1 MGQKHAKFVMPAL
14 DTKTH
19 LFIAPYILVMTEFSN
34 DMSRCIA
41 EWGQKAV
48 ACNGSVECLDS
59 CAKDLRKC
67 LDIAFPYSK
76 NIEYESDKINY
87 MLSTVF
93 FLASRLSKSAIGLAK
108 FDNSINNIQQ
118 IRKNS
123 LGENEDKQPD
133 HKLHSELEEIISEYF

>member
-1 MGQKHAKFVMPAL
+1 
-14 DTKTH
+14 
-19 LFIAPYILVMTEFSN
+19 MTEFSN

-93 FLASRLSKSAIGLAK
+93 FLASRLSKATIGLAK
-108 FDNSINNIQQ
+108 FDNSINNIQEDITQ
-118 IRKNS
+118 QHN
-123 LGENEDKQPD
+123 ENKEPNQ
-133 HKLHSELEEIISEYF
+133 KLRSELEEIISEYF

>member
-1 MGQKHAKFVMPAL
+1 
-14 DTKTH
+14 
-19 LFIAPYILVMTEFSN
+19 MTEFSN

-76 NIEYESDKINY
+76 NIEYESDRINY

-108 FDNSINNIQQ
+108 FDNSINNIQEDITQ
-118 IRKNS
+118 QHN
-123 LGENEDKQPD
+123 ENKEPNQ
-133 HKLHSELEEIISEYF
+133 KLRSESEEIISEYF

>member
-1 MGQKHAKFVMPAL
+1 
-14 DTKTH
+14 
-19 LFIAPYILVMTEFSN
+19 MTEFSN

-48 ACNGSVECLDS
+48 ACNGSLECLDS
-59 CAKDLRKC
+59 CAKNLRKC

-93 FLASRLSKSAIGLAK
+93 FLATRLSKAAIGLAK
-108 FDNSINNIQQ
+108 FDNSINNFQEIS
-118 IRKNS
+118 KSS
-123 LGENEDKQPD
+123 LEENENRQPNQ
-133 HKLHSELEEIISEYF
+133 KLRSQLEEIITEYF

>member
-1 MGQKHAKFVMPAL
+1 
-14 DTKTH
+14 
-19 LFIAPYILVMTEFSN
+19 MTEFSN

-93 FLASRLSKSAIGLAK
+93 FLASRLSKATIGLAK
-108 FDNSINNIQQ
+108 FDSSINNIQEDITRQ
-118 IRKNS
+118 HN
-123 LGENEDKQPD
+123 ENKEPNQ
-133 HKLHSELEEIISEYF
+133 KLRSELEEIISEYF

>member
-1 MGQKHAKFVMPAL
+1 MLSQLDMFIL

-19 LFIAPYILVMTEFSN
+19 LFVVEYILVMTKFSN

-41 EWGQKAV
+41 EWAQKAV

-59 CAKDLRKC
+59 CAKNLRKC
-67 LDIAFPYSK
+67 LDIVFPYSK

-93 FLASRLSKSAIGLAK
+93 FLASRLSKAATGLAK
-108 FDNSINNIQQ
+108 FDNSINNIQD
-118 IRKNS
+118 ISKNS
-123 LGENEDKQPD
+123 LEENENRQPNK
-133 HKLHSELEEIISEYF
+133 KLRSELEEIISDYF

>member
-1 MGQKHAKFVMPAL
+1 
-14 DTKTH
+14 
-19 LFIAPYILVMTEFSN
+19 MTEFSN

-67 LDIAFPYSK
+67 LDIVFPYSK

-93 FLASRLSKSAIGLAK
+93 FLASRLSKATIGLAK
-108 FDNSINNIQQ
+108 FDNSINNIQ
-118 IRKNS
+118 
-123 LGENEDKQPD
+123 EDMNK
-133 HKLHSELEEIISEYF
+133 I

>member
-1 MGQKHAKFVMPAL
+1 
-14 DTKTH
+14 
-19 LFIAPYILVMTEFSN
+19 MTEFSN

-48 ACNGSVECLDS
+48 ACNGSLECLDS
-59 CAKDLRKC
+59 CAKNLRKC

-93 FLASRLSKSAIGLAK
+93 FLASRLSKTAIGLAK
-108 FDNSINNIQQ
+108 FDSINNFQEIS
-118 IRKNS
+118 KNS
-123 LGENEDKQPD
+123 LEENENKQPNQ
-133 HKLHSELEEIISEYF
+133 KLRSQLEEIISEYF

>member
-1 MGQKHAKFVMPAL
+1 MFIL
-14 DTKTH
+14 ETKTH
-19 LFIAPYILVMTEFSN
+19 LFVVAYIVVMTEFSN

-48 ACNGSVECLDS
+48 GCNGSVECLDS
-59 CAKDLRKC
+59 CAKNLRKC

-93 FLASRLSKSAIGLAK
+93 FLASRLSKAAIGLAK
-108 FDNSINNIQQ
+108 FDNSINNIQE
-118 IRKNS
+118 ISKNS
-123 LGENEDKQPD
+123 LEENENKQPNQ
-133 HKLHSELEEIISEYF
+133 KLRSQLEEIISEYF

>member
-1 MGQKHAKFVMPAL
+1 MLSQLDMFIL

-19 LFIAPYILVMTEFSN
+19 LFVAAYILVMTEFSN

-41 EWGQKAV
+41 EWAQKAV

-59 CAKDLRKC
+59 CAKNLRKC
-67 LDIAFPYSK
+67 LDIVFPYSK

-93 FLASRLSKSAIGLAK
+93 FLASRLSKAATGLAK
-108 FDNSINNIQQ
+108 FDNSINNIQD
-118 IRKNS
+118 ISKNS
-123 LGENEDKQPD
+123 LEENENRQPNK
-133 HKLHSELEEIISEYF
+133 KLRSELEEIISDYF

>member
-1 MGQKHAKFVMPAL
+1 
-14 DTKTH
+14 
-19 LFIAPYILVMTEFSN
+19 MTEFSN

-48 ACNGSVECLDS
+48 ACNGSVECLGS
-59 CAKDLRKC
+59 CAKALRKC

-93 FLASRLSKSAIGLAK
+93 FLASRLSKAAIGLAK
-108 FDNSINNIQQ
+108 FDNSINNIQD
-118 IRKNS
+118 ISKNS
-123 LGENEDKQPD
+123 LGENENKQPNQ
-133 HKLHSELEEIISEYF
+133 KLRSELEEIISDYF

>member
-1 MGQKHAKFVMPAL
+1 LLRRVS
-14 DTKTH
+14 DTKTY
-19 LFIAPYILVMTEFSN
+19 LFIAAYILALTEFSN

-48 ACNGSVECLDS
+48 ACNGSVECLHS

-93 FLASRLSKSAIGLAK
+93 FLASRLSKAAIGLAK
-108 FDNSINNIQQ
+108 FDNSINNIQE
-118 IRKNS
+118 IGKNS
-123 LGENEDKQPD
+123 LGENEGKPPN
-133 HKLHSELEEIISEYF
+133 HKLRSELEEIISEYF